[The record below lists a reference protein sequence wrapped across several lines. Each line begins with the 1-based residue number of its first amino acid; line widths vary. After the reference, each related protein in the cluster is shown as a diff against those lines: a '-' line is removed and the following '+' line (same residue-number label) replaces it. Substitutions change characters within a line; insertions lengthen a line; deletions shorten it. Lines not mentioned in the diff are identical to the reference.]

1 MMLKSESDIIACIR
15 EDQWMMDVLTHVK
28 ALNLP
33 DWWVCAGFVRSKIWD
48 VIHNFSERTD
58 LPDVDVIYYDTR
70 NISIE
75 KEKELERQLKLS
87 NAQVPWSV
95 KNQARMH
102 LVNDVPPYKSSEDAM
117 SKYPETATALG
128 VKIDAGGKVLLAAPW
143 GVTDAINGLVE
154 PTPYFNQS
162 EERLHIYS
170 DRVRKKQWHL
180 TWKTLKVAQLEQ

>member
-1 MMLKSESDIIACIR
+1 MIIVILILILIGIGTMIGYLKEISNQNKELIKLLKIGEIMMLKNENDIIACIR

-48 VIHNFSERTD
+48 VIHNFSGRTD

-102 LVNDVPPYKSSEDAM
+102 LE
-117 SKYPETATALG
+117 
-128 VKIDAGGKVLLAAPW
+128 
-143 GVTDAINGLVE
+143 NGRA
-154 PTPYFNQS
+154 S
-162 EERLHIYS
+162 WRERESIWCGA
-170 DRVRKKQWHL
+170 R
-180 TWKTLKVAQLEQ
+180 TG